1 MTFNEFL
8 MPALPQ
14 TPAAGFKGSGAI
26 HTTPTDSSRHAAA
39 SDEGQ
44 SFLATLKQV
53 SDVES
58 PGTIHDRK
66 SIPTKEMHDSAEGSA
81 ADAGSAETDP
91 DPFASIQAGDQG
103 VAGIQSVN
111 TAPFFYS
118 WQTVGMVSALPLGMG
133 IMNQSHPLFE
143 TRFESLAADISPQT
157 ATRFQF
163 EHLMTPIGLN
173 SDAEGKMNMHAQ
185 LMRFW
190 QWIAQ
195 MTQTNAGA
203 PIEFQV
209 PNRQITAS
217 ATLPVHWTDSIFLG
231 PHSANSGLGGQT
243 MNVSAHAIQSLED
256 LLMKMESHSETDK
269 SGGFENAKTGLWGKD
284 QVPLPGTQNDSLL
297 AMHLDVPRDGKSKM
311 SRQSRLQTRQAGVTH
326 SAIQNSAL
334 ADIMAKPADKAF
346 NIHAAGL
353 KTQAPAGDVF
363 AAKIFHI
370 EGENKDSGLLFTN
383 DPMLERIFKLEDAS
397 RTSEPLQRPFSAD
410 SLNQI
415 IQKAVLSLRNGQNE
429 VRIAL
434 KPDFLGH
441 IQMQIVTENQ
451 QVAVKIFAESPLV
464 KDMLESNL
472 HQLKAELQAQGLTI
486 DELEVSVGYDSERET
501 DPNQAAA
508 ELKRSKTTGLNRPT
522 DSDTSQEAQGANP
535 GSSAD
540 IKETAIDYFA

>member
-8 MPALPQ
+8 MPTLPQ
-14 TPAAGFKGSGAI
+14 APAAGFKGSGAI
-26 HTTPTDSSRHAAA
+26 HTTTPDSSSHAAA
-39 SDEGQ
+39 STEGQ
-44 SFLATLKQV
+44 SFLATLNQV
-53 SDVES
+53 SEAKT
-58 PGTIHDRK
+58 PGAAHSRK
-66 SIPTKEMHDSAEGSA
+66 LGPTKELHHSSEESA
-81 ADAGSAETDP
+81 AE
-91 DPFASIQAGDQG
+91 IQN
-103 VAGIQSVN
+103 VN
-111 TAPFFYS
+111 AAPFFYS
-118 WQTVGMVSALPLGMG
+118 RQTIGMSGALPPGMG
-133 IMNQSHPLFE
+133 IMNQPHSLFG
-143 TRFESLAADISPQT
+143 TQFESPAGDISPQT
-157 ATRFQF
+157 TTWLHF
-163 EHLMTPIGLN
+163 EHLMNQIGLN
-173 SDAEGKMNMHAQ
+173 SDAEGKMEMHAQ

-195 MTQTNAGA
+195 MTQSNAEA

-217 ATLPVHWTDSIFLG
+217 GMLPVHWTDSIFLG
-231 PHSANSGLGGQT
+231 PHPANSGPGGQT

-256 LLMKMESHSETDK
+256 LLMKMESHFETDK
-269 SGGFENAKTGLWGKD
+269 TGGFENAKTGLWGKD
-284 QVPLPGTQNDSLL
+284 QVPLPGTQNDSMF

-311 SRQSRLQTRQAGVTH
+311 SRQSRLQTRQTGLTH

-334 ADIMAKPADKAF
+334 DDIMAKPADKAF
-346 NIHAAGL
+346 NMHAAGL
-353 KTQAPAGDVF
+353 KTQALAGDVF

-397 RTSEPLQRPFSAD
+397 RTSEQLQRPFSAD

-415 IQKAVLSLRNGQNE
+415 IQKAVLSLKNGQNE

-441 IQMQIVTENQ
+441 IQMRIVTENQ
-451 QVAVKIFAESPLV
+451 QVAVKIFAESPFV

-472 HQLKAELQAQGLTI
+472 HQLKTELQAQGLTI

-508 ELKRSKTTGLNRPT
+508 ELKRSKTTGLNRSA
-522 DSDTSQEAQGANP
+522 DSDTSPEAQETSSAG
-535 GSSAD
+535 SAD